1 MQNRRGE
8 AGVALAPA
16 VARARV
22 KVAPRPSRR
31 RGPLER
37 LVEFEILPRLLG
49 AHPAAAPQLE
59 TAPAAVEALLV
70 ELLAA
75 DAAAAAAMFERAWAA
90 CLSEVRLML
99 DLLAPAARRL
109 GTMWEED
116 VCDFFAVTQ
125 GAARLQAMLSRL
137 RLSEAPR
144 HRADPTMLLLTAPG
158 ETHGF
163 GADMAAELF
172 RREGWRVE
180 RGDSTRLARL
190 SERHFDALGVSCA
203 CDRAYAALPAF
214 LAAARSAARPR
225 RPAIVVGG
233 ALFTA
238 SPTLACELGAD
249 FAATDMEATRRI
261 SGALLQRQHL

>member
-1 MQNRRGE
+1 MQNRRGI

-16 VARARV
+16 VERAPHNV
-22 KVAPRPSRR
+22 LPRPSRR
-31 RGPLER
+31 RARLER
-37 LVEFEILPRLLG
+37 LVEFEILPRLLS
-49 AHPAAAPQLE
+49 AHPAAAPPVE
-59 TAPAAVEALLV
+59 TATVEALLV

-75 DAAAAAAMFERAWAA
+75 DARAAAAIFERAWAA
-90 CLSEVRLML
+90 GLSEARLML

-109 GTMWEED
+109 GAMWEQD
-116 VCDFFAVTQ
+116 LCDFFAVTQ
-125 GAARLQAMLSRL
+125 GLSRLQAMLSQL
-137 RLSEAPR
+137 RLGEAPR
-144 HRADPTMLLLTAPG
+144 RRADPTMLMLTAPG

-172 RREGWRVE
+172 RRDGWRVE
-180 RGDSTRLARL
+180 RGDSTRLAWL

-214 LAAARSAARPR
+214 LAAARERAAPG

-233 ALFTA
+233 ALFT
-238 SPTLACELGAD
+238 SFPTLACELGAD

-261 SGALLQRQHL
+261 SGALLQRQQL